1 VTFLPGGLGGHE
13 AASSVSLSLLYGA
26 TQAQAVVATVL
37 IRMITLW
44 FAVGIGIYFFGLI
57 RMIY

>member
-1 VTFLPGGLGGHE
+1 
-13 AASSVSLSLLYGA
+13 VSLSLLYGA

-57 RMIY
+57 RMRY